1 MNLIEAIKKI
11 LFKRKN
17 YIYYVISLC
26 IGIMLM
32 LGSKITSEKNSKI
45 NLSDDDK
52 NIIST
57 TSEANDFNIETK
69 LINILEK
76 VDGVGDVDVM
86 IYYNTQSDK
95 SFNKSSDES
104 YGVIFGTQNDS
115 KNNHI
120 NTIEGVIIVAECEND
135 IKLNVIKSTVSDILG
150 IPIHR
155 VSVLKMKI

>member
-1 MNLIEAIKKI
+1 
-11 LFKRKN
+11 
-17 YIYYVISLC
+17 
-26 IGIMLM
+26 M